1 MPGKSKNMMK
11 PYSTDKTEKLLKRLN
26 TSAAVGRSVQRGISA
41 EESMPMVGPAGG
53 VHTMVKGIFGKKR
66 KK

>member
-1 MPGKSKNMMK
+1 MPGKPKNMIK

-26 TSAAVGRSVQRGISA
+26 TPAVVGRSIQRGISA
-41 EESMPMVGPAGG
+41 EEPMVGPIAG
-53 VHTMVKGIFGKKR
+53 VHAIVKGIFGKKR